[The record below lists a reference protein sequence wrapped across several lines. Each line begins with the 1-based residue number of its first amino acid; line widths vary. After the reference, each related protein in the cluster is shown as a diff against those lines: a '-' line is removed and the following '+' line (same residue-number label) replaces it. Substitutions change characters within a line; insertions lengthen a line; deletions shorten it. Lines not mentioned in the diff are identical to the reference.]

1 MGIDLGYMV
10 VLYAFNGDSNGD
22 IAAISGAADETT
34 TNDGSVWCRQKL
46 IDEARELR
54 IYHILW

>member
-34 TNDGSVWCRQKL
+34 TNDGSV
-46 IDEARELR
+46 
-54 IYHILW
+54 